1 MSSFCIFFN
10 TKDCNATSISFSL
23 CEEKVI
29 LKGDEGRNIGTRGDI
44 QIFWNMIVEAIFPFA
59 NQIIDWF
66 FNCWKVLEF
75 SLESH
80 KWQANH
86 IPIICWIDKTNK
98 SFKEIAI
105 RHFFAQLFCEFTC
118 IDFHRNRFRAMSF
131 HRYFRPSSFSQFTWA
146 ECKFT
151 IFYFI
156 CISIHQ
162 HFQGTIGI

>member
-1 MSSFCIFFN
+1 MCTFLIFFN
-10 TKDCNATSISFSL
+10 TKNGNPTTISFSL

-29 LKGDEGRNIGTRGDI
+29 LKGNKCRNVGIRGDI
-44 QIFWNMIVEAIFPFA
+44 QIFWNMIVESIFSFA

-66 FNCWKVLEF
+66 FNSWKVLEF

-80 KWQANH
+80 KRQADH

-98 SFKEIAI
+98 SFKEIAV

-118 IDFHRNRFRAMSF
+118 INFHRNRFRAMCF
-131 HRYFRPSSFSQFTWA
+131 HGYFRPSCFSQFTWT
-146 ECKFT
+146 EGKFT
-151 IFYFI
+151 ILHFI
-156 CISIHQ
+156 CVSIHQ